1 MKPRSWASATRCWS
15 YGPFWSLLEHFLE
28 NERHISN
35 LESALAHML
44 CISSQLQH
52 MDPVTLTEPLL
63 LWEGFSYPK
72 WKSSLH
78 FFQLFSNRT
87 WLSRGRRTRQGWRV
101 SILEYGR
108 YLPLGHGQKW
118 EMSITK
124 EFPAPPDP
132 RHTFIITDI
141 FKEEIS
147 IQTPALLHTWRR
159 QGFLLLDTSQ
169 SQARGSPDS
178 LETQRLDV
186 FHWSTMADYSPPNAK
201 PWIIRFNNGA
211 WKSCSKSQTPSLRF
225 LWPFPF
231 LRYLSSHC
239 FE

>member
-1 MKPRSWASATRCWS
+1 MVLSGVYWSIFWRMRGIFLTWKVHWPICYVLAASFNIW
-15 YGPFWSLLEHFLE
+15 
-28 NERHISN
+28 I
-35 LESALAHML
+35 
-44 CISSQLQH
+44 
-52 MDPVTLTEPLL
+52 LL
-63 LWEGFSYPK
+63 LSQSPYCFEKDFLIPSERAAFI
-72 WKSSLH
+72 

-108 YLPLGHGQKW
+108 YLSLGHGQKW
-118 EMSITK
+118 ETSITK

-169 SQARGSPDS
+169 S
-178 LETQRLDV
+178 
-186 FHWSTMADYSPPNAK
+186 
-201 PWIIRFNNGA
+201 
-211 WKSCSKSQTPSLRF
+211 
-225 LWPFPF
+225 
-231 LRYLSSHC
+231 
-239 FE
+239 